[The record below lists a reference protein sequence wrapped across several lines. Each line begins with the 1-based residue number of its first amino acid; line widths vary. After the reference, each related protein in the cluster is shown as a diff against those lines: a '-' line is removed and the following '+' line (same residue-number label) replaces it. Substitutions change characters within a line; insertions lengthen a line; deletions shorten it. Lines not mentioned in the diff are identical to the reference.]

1 MDSAAASLIDELEVA
16 LAAGTNAQ
24 RINMLSRVTDLF
36 IEGSSRY
43 SDSQVNLFDEV
54 IGKLT
59 TVIEAKA
66 RAKLSHRLAPIR
78 NAPPGVIRTLAF
90 DDDIEVAR
98 PVLTMSERLDD
109 ADLVANA
116 SNKSQQHLAAI
127 AERKSLTEAVTDV
140 LVTRGDRQVM
150 HSVAKNTGARFS
162 DAGFRMLVKRSS
174 GDDALALHV
183 GARRDLPRQHF
194 LRLLQEA
201 SAAVRDRLEAENP
214 GAGGAVETVLT
225 EVVGGIRSESRKVST
240 DYAAA
245 LSRVEPLYRA
255 GQLGEREVYEFAR
268 DRKFEE
274 TAIALSF
281 ACGVEIDIV
290 ERALLDPAHEMTLI
304 FAKLAGYSSTTAKA
318 ILLLKAAD
326 RGISAQDLDQALK
339 SYGRLHGETA
349 RRVLSFY
356 RTRLRSAPSVL
367 AANS

>member
-1 MDSAAASLIDELEVA
+1 MAAEAAAAAHCEPQGLSSAGVAAGPARCPSRPSPSRRVRFTGCLPYRQPLASGDCVGASVAVAKSFFHRCGNMLTAHLRPTMDSAAASLIDELEVA

-174 GDDALALHV
+174 GDDALALQV

-225 EVVGGIRSESRKVST
+225 EVVGGIR
-240 DYAAA
+240 
-245 LSRVEPLYRA
+245 
-255 GQLGEREVYEFAR
+255 
-268 DRKFEE
+268 
-274 TAIALSF
+274 
-281 ACGVEIDIV
+281 
-290 ERALLDPAHEMTLI
+290 
-304 FAKLAGYSSTTAKA
+304 
-318 ILLLKAAD
+318 
-326 RGISAQDLDQALK
+326 
-339 SYGRLHGETA
+339 
-349 RRVLSFY
+349 
-356 RTRLRSAPSVL
+356 
-367 AANS
+367 